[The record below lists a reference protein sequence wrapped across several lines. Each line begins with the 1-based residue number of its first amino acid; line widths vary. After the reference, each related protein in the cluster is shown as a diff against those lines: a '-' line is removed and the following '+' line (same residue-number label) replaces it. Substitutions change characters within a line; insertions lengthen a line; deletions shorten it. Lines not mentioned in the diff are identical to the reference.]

1 MGHTEI
7 VEPSRKTSLF
17 GEYEVVVLGGGPAG
31 IAAALAAGR
40 SGRSTLLIERYGFL
54 GGAGTAAGL
63 STFCG
68 LHAVVHG
75 KHEQVVHGI
84 ADDIL
89 DRLARDGRAEQAAP
103 HDPRPDPRAGLRHL
117 GLQDRG
123 RRAARRSEGQRLF
136 HAFGVGAVLAADDRD
151 RRACSSRRSRAAS
164 RCAARSSSTARATAI
179 SPRGPACRTR
189 SATARAT
196 CSIRR
201 RCSASTASIPT
212 RPAAPGS

>member
-1 MGHTEI
+1 MQSPNHRAVTQHRRC
-7 VEPSRKTSLF
+7 SASTRSSCS
-17 GEYEVVVLGGGPAG
+17 
-31 IAAALAAGR
+31 AAARPASRPRSRPAA

-89 DRLARDGRAEQAAP
+89 DRLRAMDGLNKPHLTIRDQILAQAYDISAFKIAADELLAEAKVNV
-103 HDPRPDPRAGLRHL
+103 
-117 GLQDRG
+117 
-123 RRAARRSEGQRLF
+123 LF
-136 HAFGVGAVLAADDRD
+136 HAFAVGARARVG
-151 RRACSSRRSRAAS
+151 RRASTRCSSRRSRAAS
-164 RCAARSSSTARATAI
+164 RCAARSSSTAPATAT

-189 SATARAT
+189 SATA
-196 CSIRR
+196 
-201 RCSASTASIPT
+201 
-212 RPAAPGS
+212 